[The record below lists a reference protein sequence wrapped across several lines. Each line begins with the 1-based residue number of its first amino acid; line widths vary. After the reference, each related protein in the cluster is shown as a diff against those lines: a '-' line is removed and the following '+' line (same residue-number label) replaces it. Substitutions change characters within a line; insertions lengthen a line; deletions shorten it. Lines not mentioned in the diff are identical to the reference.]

1 MVMLRPLLAL
11 VASDNKMSS
20 LLFGEWMLIR
30 QNWYR
35 HCGQDL
41 SSTVTRTPGQFSTT
55 RRTKLLPM
63 KPQPPVTM
71 MFFGSNSTGP
81 SNLRT
86 QMQSNFKAPRYHSMH
101 HQTA

>member
-20 LLFGEWMLIR
+20 LLFGEWMYIR

-41 SSTVTRTPGQFSTT
+41 SSTVTWTSG
-55 RRTKLLPM
+55 
-63 KPQPPVTM
+63 
-71 MFFGSNSTGP
+71 
-81 SNLRT
+81 
-86 QMQSNFKAPRYHSMH
+86 
-101 HQTA
+101 